1 MMPVSISPDYPFG
14 DDHPQEECGV
24 VGIFAPNED
33 VARMTYFGLYAL
45 QHRGQEAAGIAV
57 ADGQTMALHKG
68 VGLVSQ
74 VFTPSIMAE
83 LKGDYAIGHT
93 RYSTTGSSS
102 ARNAQPFM
110 IETIHGPLALAHN
123 GNLVNSA
130 ELREELMRQ
139 GVGFSSSSDTEVMT
153 LMLARNS
160 EGTWEERIR
169 RAMAKWRGAYSL
181 VILTRDCVYAVRD
194 PWGFRPL
201 CIGLLPS
208 GGHAVASET
217 GALRTL
223 GCEAIRDVKPGEIV
237 SLSNNALRVMQA
249 LPSVTPSAMCVF
261 EHIYFARPDQV
272 WDGINVHHVRQRLGE
287 ELAREVLNGFVTD
300 ERMDRRMGTDE
311 SQRIETDARMGPTDE
326 GTDARM
332 GSTDEGMDAR
342 MGSTDEGTDEGTRS
356 MDGGADKRMMG
367 NGFADVVI
375 PVPDSSI
382 PAAIGF
388 SRVSGIPYNDGF
400 VKNRYVGRTFIEPTD
415 SLRKRGVALKF
426 NVINENVL
434 GKRVMMIDDSIVR
447 GNTTGPLIK
456 LLLNAGAREVHVAIT
471 CPPIAHPCFMGVDMG
486 RHENL
491 IAYKRTVDEIREY
504 VGADSLHYLSLD
516 GMMKAIGRTDGFCQ
530 ACFTGN
536 YAIEVDMETVKTGF
550 ERSLR

>member
-1 MMPVSISPDYPFG
+1 MIPVSDNQLSIVDL
-14 DDHPQEECGV
+14 DDHPHEECGV

-33 VARMTYFGLYAL
+33 VARMAYFGLYAL

-57 ADGQTMALHKG
+57 ADGQTMSLHKG

-74 VFTPSIMAE
+74 VFTSSVMDE
-83 LKGDYAIGHT
+83 LKGHYAIGHT

-102 ARNAQPFM
+102 PRNAQPFM

-139 GVGFSSSSDTEVMT
+139 GVGLSSSSDTEVMT
-153 LMLARNS
+153 LMLARNDV
-160 EGTWEERIR
+160 GTWEERIR
-169 RAMAKWRGAYSL
+169 HAMEKWLGAYSL

-208 GGHAVASET
+208 GGHAVASEA

-237 SLSNNALRVMQA
+237 SLSNSALKVMQA
-249 LPSVTPSAMCVF
+249 LPSEQPSAMCVF

-272 WDGINVHHVRQRLGE
+272 WDGLNVHHVRQRLGE
-287 ELAREVLNGFVTD
+287 ELAREIINGWGTD
-300 ERMDRRMGTDE
+300 ERM
-311 SQRIETDARMGPTDE
+311 I
-326 GTDARM
+326 
-332 GSTDEGMDAR
+332 STDGK
-342 MGSTDEGTDEGTRS
+342 T
-356 MDGGADKRMMG
+356 DKRMI
-367 NGFADVVI
+367 ADVVI

-471 CPPIAHPCFMGVDMG
+471 CPPIAHPCFMGVDLG

-491 IAYKRTVDEIREY
+491 IAHKRTVDEIREY
-504 VGADSLHYLSLD
+504 VGADSLYYLSLE
-516 GMMKAIGRTDGFCQ
+516 GMMTAVGRPDGFCQ

-536 YAIEVDMETVKTGF
+536 YPIQVNMETVKTGF
-550 ERSLR
+550 EKSLK